1 MAAIR
6 SGLLREIVAMSIDT
20 LRTSKMRSALTVLG
34 VVIGITSI
42 VGMTSL
48 IRGFD
53 ESLRDSIRALGPN
66 TVFIQKFSAVSFASG
81 ATFLDLAK
89 RPNLTRDDARAVAE
103 GAPSV
108 AVVDVWLGGGGNQ
121 QERIYYGNEK
131 TKAVPLMGATEN
143 FSEVN
148 FIKLELGRLFTPAE
162 VEHRRQVVVLGQNPY
177 LSLFPNI
184 DPIGKQVRIGG
195 HPYTV
200 IGVFGKRPSPGGFG
214 GADDFAVI
222 PFTAHEKFYG
232 KVNKKG
238 YTGGQIGP
246 AAFRT
251 AMIALVPRR
260 DATREDAIREAEAI
274 MRIRHNLKLDEPNDF
289 DVVTQDAILKVWDQ
303 FSQATFLGLVVI
315 SSIALMVGG
324 IGVMAIMMISVTER
338 TREIGVRKALGARRR
353 EILWQFLIEA
363 AFLTSAGG
371 VLGIILGSGIGLAVH
386 WVSGFPISLPWWSF
400 ALGIG
405 FSAGVGIFFGL
416 FPAVKASRLDPIEA
430 LRYE

>member
-1 MAAIR
+1 MATIR
-6 SGLLREIVAMSIDT
+6 TGLFREIVSMSFDT

-42 VGMTSL
+42 VGMTAL

-66 TVFIQKFSAVSFASG
+66 TVFIQKFSALSFSAGKS
-81 ATFLDLAK
+81 FLEVAK
-89 RPNLTRDDARAVAE
+89 RPNITREDARAVARE
-103 GAPSV
+103 SPSI
-108 AVVDVWLGGGGNQ
+108 AVVDVWLGGQ
-121 QERIYYGNEK
+121 DRTRVYYGHEK
-131 TKAVPLMGATEN
+131 TTQIGVLGATEN
-143 FSEVN
+143 FSAVN
-148 FIKLELGRLFTPAE
+148 FIKLELGRLFTPSE

-177 LSLFPNI
+177 KSLFPNI
-184 DPIGKQVRIGG
+184 DPLGKKVRIGANEF
-195 HPYTV
+195 TV

-214 GADDFAVI
+214 GADDFVVI
-222 PFTAHEKFYG
+222 PFTAQEKFYG
-232 KVNKKG
+232 KVVKGG
-238 YTGGQIGP
+238 YTGGGNVSR
-246 AAFRT
+246 AAVRS
-251 AMIALVPRR
+251 AMIAIVPRD
-260 DATREDAIREAEAI
+260 DATRAQAMAEAEAV

-289 DVVTQDAILKVWDQ
+289 DLVTQDAILKVWDQ
-303 FSQATFLGLVVI
+303 FSQATFLALVVI

-363 AFLTSAGG
+363 AFLTSMGG
-371 VLGIILGSGIGLAVH
+371 VLGIILGSSIGVIVH

-405 FSAGVGIFFGL
+405 FSASVGIFFGL
-416 FPAVKASRLDPIEA
+416 FPAIKASRLDPIEA